1 MASIAARKS
10 LEAHIRGERE
20 RDLAAAMAPL
30 SDHPRYVVPNFI
42 FDGPAA
48 IEAMYRLVLPSLTPE
63 NADEY
68 LRALDDPVVARW
80 GDDHCVLEYSDDY
93 PLHKGMVVVI
103 HFDGDKVKSENTYF
117 TSVQRFVGTFPPDAF
132 VGVPGVTCIDP
143 QTDH

>member
-1 MASIAARKS
+1 MVSAAARKS

-20 RDLAAAMAPL
+20 RDLAAAMAAL

-42 FDGPAA
+42 FDGRAA

-68 LRALDDPVVARW
+68 LRALDDPAVARW
-80 GDDHCVLEYSDDY
+80 GDGHCVLEYSDDY

-117 TSVQRFVGTFPPDAF
+117 VSTHQFEETFPPEVFA
-132 VGVPGVTCIDP
+132 GVPGVTYLGR
-143 QTDH
+143 